1 MQKISSYLYPNRV
14 EVVADVDLFP
24 TRWKIVYQNRLKIYQ
39 GVDNVITFDVKN
51 TDQKRIDISEMI
63 LKMSITD
70 VAGKQIAIVDVEP
83 KETTGLATATITEGS
98 LTTLDPQF
106 LSYALYRINDD
117 ETKTVVYAD
126 ANFGAFGQ
134 LELVGS
140 VVAIPTP
147 ARYITSFNPDTH
159 HNARPP
165 YITYYS
171 DAVEVRKP
179 NWLNLE
185 EDDSLEL
192 DFKFNKGNASV
203 TVQFT
208 RDATISSSTIWE
220 DIIGFGVT
228 PDDVSATK
236 EIPYPIYNRDIAWM
250 RVKFVQTTYN
260 GIDAT
265 FDIAKINGTEY
276 SITLAQQGERYS
288 TGEVYR
294 LEGRLLGG
302 DVADSP
308 NGSWQI
314 TIDLVNNLGQIVKFT
329 PLAEMPIGESATIVY
344 RDVPLTLRSNA
355 KVIDKVTVRL

>member
-70 VAGKQIAIVDVEP
+70 ITGKQIAIVDVEP
-83 KETTGLATATITEGS
+83 KETTGLATATIAENS
-98 LTTLDPQF
+98 LTTLNPQF

-140 VVAIPTP
+140 VVAIDTP
-147 ARYITSFNPDTH
+147 PRYITSFNPDTNL
-159 HNARPP
+159 NARPV
-165 YITYYS
+165 YTTYYS

-185 EDDSLEL
+185 QDDSLEL

-208 RDATISSSTIWE
+208 RDDTLSSSTIWE
-220 DIIGFGVT
+220 DVIGFGVT

-250 RVKFVQTTYN
+250 RVKFVQTSYN

-276 SITLAQQGERYS
+276 SINLKQQGERYAV
-288 TGEVYR
+288 GEVYR

-302 DVADSP
+302 DVTDSP
-308 NGSWQI
+308 NGSWLI
-314 TIDLVNNLGQIVKFT
+314 TIDLTNSLGQVIKYT
-329 PLAEMPIGESATIVY
+329 ALAEMPIPESATIVY
-344 RDVPLTLRSNA
+344 KDVPLTLRSNA
-355 KVIDKVTVRL
+355 KVIDKVTIRL